1 MRRTP
6 EPELMESE
14 AQAVSYAQA
23 DFSESNQIFI
33 SNLLQQASINS
44 ETKILDVGCGDGS
57 LLDYLIKKK
66 NVDGRGLEIDQ
77 DKIRECLAKGISA
90 IQGDADIDLI
100 DYPDKSFDYSIL
112 TYTLQATKRP
122 KKVLEELVRISNKA
136 IVSFPNFGYW
146 KIRMSL
152 LLNGKMPVSNELSYS
167 WHETPNLHFCTIY
180 DFIDLC
186 EATDIKIEKKVN
198 LKKNIIQSYNN
209 KQWFENFFSDS
220 GMFLIS
226 KK

>member
-1 MRRTP
+1 MSLFNTDK
-6 EPELMESE
+6 
-14 AQAVSYAQA
+14 
-23 DFSESNQIFI
+23 DFNVI
-33 SNLLQQASINS
+33 SNMIPTRSSVI
-44 ETKILDVGCGDGS
+44 DVGCGDGS
-57 LLDYLIKKK
+57 LLKYLDK
-66 NVDGRGLEIDQ
+66 NKNINGRGLEIDQ
-77 DKIRECLAKGISA
+77 DKIRECLAKGISV
-90 IQGDADIDLI
+90 IQGDADIDLA

-146 KIRMSL
+146 KIRMHL
-152 LLNGKMPVSNELSYS
+152 LINGTMPISNELSYS
-167 WHETPNLHFCTIY
+167 WYETPNLHFCTIF

-186 EATDIKIEKKVN
+186 KKTNIKIENKVN
-198 LKKNIIQSYNN
+198 LKRHLIQDY
-209 KQWFENFFSDS
+209 KQKSWVDNCFSES

>member
-1 MRRTP
+1 MIPSR
-6 EPELMESE
+6 S
-14 AQAVSYAQA
+14 
-23 DFSESNQIFI
+23 
-33 SNLLQQASINS
+33 
-44 ETKILDVGCGDGS
+44 KIIDVGCGDGS

-66 NVDGRGLEIDQ
+66 NIDGRGLEIDQ
-77 DKIRECLAKGISA
+77 DKIRECLAKGISV

-152 LLNGKMPVSNELSYS
+152 LLNGKMPVSNELSYT

-198 LKKNIIQSYNN
+198 LKKNVIQSYNN
-209 KQWFENFFSDS
+209 KEWFENFFSGS

>member
-1 MRRTP
+1 MSLFNTDK
-6 EPELMESE
+6 
-14 AQAVSYAQA
+14 
-23 DFSESNQIFI
+23 DFDVI
-33 SNLLQQASINS
+33 SNMIPARSSVI
-44 ETKILDVGCGDGS
+44 DVGCGDGS
-57 LLDYLIKKK
+57 LLKYLDK
-66 NVDGRGLEIDQ
+66 NKNINGRGLEIDQ
-77 DKIRECLAKGISA
+77 DKIRECLAKGISV
-90 IQGDADIDLI
+90 IQVDADIDLA

-146 KIRMSL
+146 KIRMHL
-152 LLNGKMPVSNELSYS
+152 LINGTMPISNELSYS
-167 WHETPNLHFCTIY
+167 WYETPNLHFCTIF

-186 EATDIKIEKKVN
+186 KKTNIKIENKVN
-198 LKKNIIQSYNN
+198 LKRHLIQDY
-209 KQWFENFFSDS
+209 KQKSWVDNCFSES

>member
-1 MRRTP
+1 MSLFNTDR
-6 EPELMESE
+6 
-14 AQAVSYAQA
+14 
-23 DFSESNQIFI
+23 DFSII
-33 SNLLQQASINS
+33 SKMIPSRS
-44 ETKILDVGCGDGS
+44 KIIDVGCGDGS
-57 LLDYLIKKK
+57 LLNYLIKKK
-66 NVDGRGLEIDQ
+66 NIDGRGLEIDQ
-77 DKIRECLAKGISA
+77 DKIRECLAKGISV

-186 EATDIKIEKKVN
+186 EATNIKIEKKVN

-209 KQWFENFFSDS
+209 KQWYENFFSDS

>member
-1 MRRTP
+1 MSLFNTDR
-6 EPELMESE
+6 
-14 AQAVSYAQA
+14 
-23 DFSESNQIFI
+23 DFSII
-33 SNLLQQASINS
+33 SKMIPSRS
-44 ETKILDVGCGDGS
+44 KIIDVGCGDGS

-77 DKIRECLAKGISA
+77 DKIRECLAKGISV

-152 LLNGKMPVSNELSYS
+152 LLNGKMPVSN
-167 WHETPNLHFCTIY
+167 
-180 DFIDLC
+180 
-186 EATDIKIEKKVN
+186 
-198 LKKNIIQSYNN
+198 
-209 KQWFENFFSDS
+209 
-220 GMFLIS
+220 
-226 KK
+226 

>member
-1 MRRTP
+1 MSLFNTDR
-6 EPELMESE
+6 
-14 AQAVSYAQA
+14 
-23 DFSESNQIFI
+23 DFSII
-33 SNLLQQASINS
+33 SKMIPSTS
-44 ETKILDVGCGDGS
+44 KIIDVGCGDGS
-57 LLDYLIKKK
+57 LLNYLIKKK
-66 NVDGRGLEIDQ
+66 NIDGRGLEIDQ
-77 DKIRECLAKGISA
+77 DKIRECLARGISV

-167 WHETPNLHFCTIY
+167 WYETPNLHFCTIN

-198 LKKNIIQSYNN
+198 LKKNVIQNYNN
-209 KQWFENFFSDS
+209 KGWFENFFSDS

>member
-1 MRRTP
+1 MSLFNTDK
-6 EPELMESE
+6 
-14 AQAVSYAQA
+14 
-23 DFSESNQIFI
+23 DFNVI
-33 SNLLQQASINS
+33 SNMIPTRSCVI
-44 ETKILDVGCGDGS
+44 DVGCGDGS
-57 LLDYLIKKK
+57 LLKYLDK
-66 NVDGRGLEIDQ
+66 NKNINGRGLEIDQ
-77 DKIRECLAKGISA
+77 DKIRECLAKGISV
-90 IQGDADIDLI
+90 IQGDADIDLA

-146 KIRMSL
+146 KIRMHL
-152 LLNGKMPVSNELSYS
+152 LINGTMPISNELSYS
-167 WHETPNLHFCTIY
+167 WYETPNLHFCTIF

-186 EATDIKIEKKVN
+186 KKTNIKIENKVN
-198 LKKNIIQSYNN
+198 LKRHLIQDY
-209 KQWFENFFSDS
+209 KQKSWVDNCFSES

>member
-1 MRRTP
+1 MSLFNTDR
-6 EPELMESE
+6 
-14 AQAVSYAQA
+14 
-23 DFSESNQIFI
+23 DFSII
-33 SNLLQQASINS
+33 SKMIPSRS
-44 ETKILDVGCGDGS
+44 KIIDVGCGDGS

-152 LLNGKMPVSNELSYS
+152 LLNGKMPVSNELSLS
-167 WHETPNLHFCTIY
+167 
-180 DFIDLC
+180 
-186 EATDIKIEKKVN
+186 
-198 LKKNIIQSYNN
+198 
-209 KQWFENFFSDS
+209 
-220 GMFLIS
+220 LIHI
-226 KK
+226 

>member
-1 MRRTP
+1 MSLFNTDK
-6 EPELMESE
+6 
-14 AQAVSYAQA
+14 
-23 DFSESNQIFI
+23 DFNVI
-33 SNLLQQASINS
+33 SNMIPARSSVI
-44 ETKILDVGCGDGS
+44 DVGCGDGS
-57 LLDYLIKKK
+57 LLKYLDKDK
-66 NVDGRGLEIDQ
+66 NINGRGLEIDQ
-77 DKIRECLAKGISA
+77 DKIRECLAKGISV
-90 IQGDADIDLI
+90 IQGDADIDLA

-146 KIRMSL
+146 KIRMHL
-152 LLNGKMPVSNELSYS
+152 LINGTMPISNELSYS
-167 WHETPNLHFCTIY
+167 WYETPNLHFCTIF

-186 EATDIKIEKKVN
+186 EKTNIKIENKVN
-198 LKKNIIQSYNN
+198 LKRHLIQDY
-209 KQWFENFFSDS
+209 KQKSWVDNCFSES